1 MKLAIDTL
9 LSILIALVYFT
20 AGYSTHK
27 LITVKRKRAMR
38 AHPTWKVTK

>member
-20 AGYSTHK
+20 VGYSTHK

-38 AHPTWKVTK
+38 AHPSWGSSK